1 MGEEQITKSLNIL
14 RGAVNKIY
22 EKQASSLSFEE
33 LYWNAYTL
41 VINKHGKTLYKEII
55 ESVKRNILPYLEIL
69 KKTEESEYLQ
79 KINELWDNH
88 NTSLG
93 MVSDISMYLD
103 KNYVVKEKMKSI
115 LESGLLL
122 FKKNIFWDN
131 EVHKNFLDLVYGMIE
146 DEWNGKKIP

>member
-1 MGEEQITKSLNIL
+1 
-14 RGAVNKIY
+14 
-22 EKQASSLSFEE
+22 
-33 LYWNAYTL
+33 L

-122 FKKNIFWDN
+122 FKKNIF
-131 EVHKNFLDLVYGMIE
+131 
-146 DEWNGKKIP
+146 